1 MAEYTIDKIE
11 YGGNIY
17 HLQDANTVV
26 SSTYNSADQEVI
38 IIANSVENA
47 DIYEAKRSK
56 NGRREKEKRNRKE
69 EKFKRL
75 QEKSIK

>member
-26 SSTYNSADQEVI
+26 SSTYNSTDQEVI

-47 DIYEAKRSK
+47 DNKGY
-56 NGRREKEKRNRKE
+56 
-69 EKFKRL
+69 
-75 QEKSIK
+75 